1 MIHIYYIEMILFT
14 ECGRSEDHHDAFDS
28 NEQNHSSENGPY
40 IAATVV
46 LHVYMRRFVT
56 AATRL
61 LSPYKR

>member
-1 MIHIYYIEMILFT
+1 MVGQKT
-14 ECGRSEDHHDAFDS
+14 HHDAFDS

-46 LHVYMRRFVT
+46 LHFYMRRFAT